1 MLVMK
6 QLMIVRRNF
15 EIIPVSHYS
24 IDILDFIEVVFYD
37 APYRAIRMKKHPL
50 SIRFSK
56 KSSIKN
62 MKKMH
67 Y

>member
-1 MLVMK
+1 
-6 QLMIVRRNF
+6 MIVRRNF

-37 APYRAIRMKKHPL
+37 APHPL

-62 MKKMH
+62 MKKMR